1 MTTCSAT
8 DYFRTLSNALLALE
22 VTDQFGGAL
31 QLDEGAIRAV
41 DMLVNVRTTGGKAI
55 VIGNG
60 GSAAIAAHVHND
72 LCKAVGV
79 RALTFTDVS
88 LFSALS
94 NDCGYASV
102 YEWPM
107 NLWADTDDLLMA
119 ISSSGKSENILRAVK
134 AATRRG
140 CQLVTFSG
148 FAPDNPLRASGAL
161 NFYVPSNA
169 YGYVELAHGALAHY
183 MTDTAMAAATAT
195 AIISR

>member
-1 MTTCSAT
+1 MTTCSAS

-22 VTDQFGGAL
+22 VTDQFGGEL
-31 QLDEGAIRAV
+31 LLDEGAARAV
-41 DMLVNVRTTGGKAI
+41 DMLVNVRTIGSKAI

-60 GSAAIAAHVHND
+60 GSAAIATHVHND

-79 RALTFTDVS
+79 RALNFTDLP

-102 YEWPM
+102 YEWPI
-107 NLWADTDDLLMA
+107 NLWADSGDLLMA
-119 ISSSGKSENILRAVK
+119 ISSSGKSDNILRAVN

-140 CQLVTFSG
+140 CQVVTLSG
-148 FAPDNPLRASGAL
+148 FAPDNPLRTSGVL

-183 MTDTAMAAATAT
+183 MTDTAIAAANGT
-195 AIISR
+195 ISR